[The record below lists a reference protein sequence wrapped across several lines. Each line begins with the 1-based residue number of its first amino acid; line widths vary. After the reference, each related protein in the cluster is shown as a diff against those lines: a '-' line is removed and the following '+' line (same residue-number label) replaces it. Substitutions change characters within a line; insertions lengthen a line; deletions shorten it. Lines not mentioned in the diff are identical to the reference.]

1 MTVKADR
8 SILILLPDKKIEG
21 IEDFRK
27 QHIQSEGKEVP
38 FHITLLPDF
47 YLPNELD
54 DNIISKLKLI
64 SNTFPKFDFK
74 AVPIS
79 SFPTSKVIYLSPVP
93 AGSIEQLVYK
103 IKVLLPRYKDK
114 ERSAHIYHM
123 TLAMGNPLDQTNEI
137 IEDYF
142 NKFDKDPLLL
152 KGGKLAIY
160 IKEQGKWSEYQS
172 FELS

>member
-1 MTVKADR
+1 MIVKVDR
-8 SILILLPDKKIEG
+8 SILILLPDKKRKNLE
-21 IEDFRK
+21 EFRK
-27 QHIQSEGKEVP
+27 KHIQSEGRGVP

-54 DNIISKLKLI
+54 NNIISKLKLI

-93 AGSIEQLVYK
+93 IGPIEQLVYK
-103 IKVLLPRYKDK
+103 IKELLPKYKDK
-114 ERSAHIYHM
+114 KRSAHIYHM
-123 TLAMGNPLDQTNEI
+123 TLAMGNPLDQTKEI
-137 IEDYF
+137 IEGYF
-142 NKFDKDPLLL
+142 NKFGKEPFLL
-152 KGGKLAIY
+152 KAGKLAIY
-160 IKEQGKWSEYQS
+160 IKKQGKWSEYQS